1 MRIGLTGDTHNNI
14 NNIAKICAIFNQ
26 EKVDFVVHTGDI
38 TLPKSLEAFSMLD
51 MPLKGV
57 FGNND
62 QGELKG
68 LNEVCK
74 SYKFDFSNSFR
85 QDFALDRKI
94 FTVHDPLDISEN
106 FYGQGNI
113 ILHGHTHRYRNEVF
127 KETHIFNP
135 GECDG
140 LIKGKNSIG
149 VISVMD
155 PEMEII
161 KF

>member
-1 MRIGLTGDTHNNI
+1 M
-14 NNIAKICAIFNQ
+14 
-26 EKVDFVVHTGDI
+26 VHTGDI
-38 TLPKSLEAFSMLD
+38 TLPKSLEAFRMLD

-74 SYKFDFSNSFR
+74 NYKFDFSNSFR

-113 ILHGHTHRYRNEVF
+113 ILHGHTHRYRNEMINN
-127 KETHIFNP
+127 TLIFNP
-135 GECDG
+135 GESAG
-140 LIKGKNSIG
+140 MLKGKNAIG
-149 VISVMD
+149 IVDLRNLSTKRI
-155 PEMEII
+155 
-161 KF
+161 FF

>member
-1 MRIGLTGDTHNNI
+1 MRIGLTGDTHNNV

-38 TLPKSLEAFSMLD
+38 TLPKSLKAFSMLD

-74 SYKFDFSNSFR
+74 SYKFDFMSAEVRLEDKNLSLLLFWCSTR
-85 QDFALDRKI
+85 
-94 FTVHDPLDISEN
+94 FTVKKR
-106 FYGQGNI
+106 Q
-113 ILHGHTHRYRNEVF
+113 T
-127 KETHIFNP
+127 
-135 GECDG
+135 
-140 LIKGKNSIG
+140 IG
-149 VISVMD
+149 RDV
-155 PEMEII
+155 
-161 KF
+161 